1 MRIFIRPIY
10 EVMKPSRLPDHP
22 VFLRLSPEEGSRLIA
37 LGELWEAPQGSLVY
51 HPGDSGEDL
60 LLVLEGRLEWEHSS
74 GTTYQCL
81 PGDLWGEDRLATP
94 RPLEFAVRAV
104 SKTRWLK
111 WSRQTLIGII
121 STDSSMRKGL
131 SPLRDKTGRL
141 ISGLPEAWP
150 QNHGDSPAARRLR
163 PSLRPAIAALAP
175 AGGAAFVLHL
185 AAAAQDA
192 LPAVMPFAALA
203 AYLGWFIV
211 FVIKRW
217 MTDYGYDADSLTS
230 RVFDWTNFSIESR
243 HVPMDRVQ
251 GVAVEQTGL
260 FRRIL
265 GIGTII
271 VKTSAL
277 DGELVFRNVDRFKA
291 IRSDIQSLTE
301 SVSLRALGRDRESI
315 RRSLEKTD
323 VSSNAPKL
331 IESAE
336 DLMKTSSRNMN
347 RGDLRFRKSPM
358 VLVGRLLLP
367 ISAAA
372 AVAAGAGITASL
384 AAIPTYWI
392 RLAAVLP
399 LLWALYRL
407 EDWRND
413 SFGIIDGYAVDLY
426 RKPLGLK
433 ESRRQVA
440 LSSIQ
445 NIRTEQN
452 GFLPFLFRYGN
463 VILVTTGGAADTVF
477 ENVARPWRIQGALFR
492 RREEDRRRREEMER
506 DSRKDDLIRFAE
518 ALDQIHRTEF

>member
-1 MRIFIRPIY
+1 
-10 EVMKPSRLPDHP
+10 MKPSRLPDHP
-22 VFLRLSPEEGSRLIA
+22 VFLRLSPEDESRLIG
-37 LGELWEAPQGSLVY
+37 LGELWEASQGSLVY

-60 LLVLEGRLEWEHSS
+60 LLVLEGRLEWEPGL
-74 GTTYQCL
+74 GTTHRCL
-81 PGDLWGEDRLATP
+81 PGDLWGEDRLARP
-94 RPLEFAVRAV
+94 RPLEFAVKAA

-111 WSRQTLIGII
+111 WSRQTLIRIM
-121 STDSSMRKGL
+121 SADHSMRKSL
-131 SPLRDKTGRL
+131 SPLRDKTGRV
-141 ISGLPEAWP
+141 ISGLPEALP
-150 QNHGDSPAARRLR
+150 LNHGNSAATKGLR
-163 PSLRPAIAALAP
+163 PSFRPAIAALAP
-175 AGGAAFVLHL
+175 AGAAAIVLHM

-192 LPAVMPFAALA
+192 LPAILPFAALA
-203 AYLGWFIV
+203 AYLGWFFV

-217 MTDYGYDADSLTS
+217 MTEYGYDADSLTS

-251 GVAVEQTGL
+251 GVAVEQNGIL
-260 FRRIL
+260 RRIL

-277 DGELVFRNVDRFKA
+277 DGDLVLRDVDRFKM
-291 IRSDIQSLTE
+291 IRLEIQNLME
-301 SVSLRALGRDRESI
+301 SVSLRALGRDRESF
-315 RRSLEKTD
+315 RRSLEKTG
-323 VSSNAPKL
+323 VSSHAPTL

-336 DLMKTSSRNMN
+336 NSMMEPLRDSKRE
-347 RGDLRFRKSPM
+347 DLRFRKSPM

-367 ISAAA
+367 VSAAA
-372 AVAAGAGITASL
+372 AVAGGAGIVASL
-384 AAIPTYWI
+384 VGFPGNWI
-392 RLAAVLP
+392 RLAAVP
-399 LLWALYRL
+399 PILWALYRL

-463 VILVTTGGAADTVF
+463 VILVTAGGAADTVF
-477 ENVARPWRIQGALFR
+477 ENVARPWRIQRTLFR
-492 RREEDRRRREEMER
+492 CREEDRRRREELER
-506 DSRKDDLIRFAE
+506 DSRHDDLMRFAE